1 MSTPSDGR
9 WFQGLRGAWRH
20 RLEDGLRRS
29 RSPPTASSKGGQGVL
44 EAARSGLDDVL
55 VSSPAAVG
63 ASALSSRELSQVPP
77 HAFPCLLLAP
87 LVLPIGT
94 DAIPV
99 LKPAPSRP
107 QTLLTAD
114 PCAILTGLIR
124 EERSRIS
131 SDEAAESSEDLN
143 NHQQSGA
150 EGRGDA

>member
-1 MSTPSDGR
+1 MLTAAGVIPAVRRRAAAAAVVGLMQSVRRTL
-9 WFQGLRGAWRH
+9 FQGLRGAWRH

-44 EAARSGLDDVL
+44 ERARSGLDDVL

-77 HAFPCLLLAP
+77 HAFTCLLLAP

-124 EERSRIS
+124 
-131 SDEAAESSEDLN
+131 
-143 NHQQSGA
+143 
-150 EGRGDA
+150 